1 MKPPS
6 LPSRALASLAAFVA
20 LATATSAA
28 RAADPVGPKERTTA
42 IYKEVQRVALE
53 TADRPTLVTKVLAA
67 LDTFIDYDAF
77 AERTLKTTWP
87 TLTAPQRELFKASF
101 RKLVIRTYAKK
112 FTPGAR
118 FEVEYRGDAI
128 IADASRP
135 EAKVRTTVRHGKVAA
150 DVDYL
155 LVRKTVAGVDAWRA
169 ADITI
174 DDVSMALN
182 WRNSFEKIVARDGFD
197 GLIRKIEEKTAKE
210 Q

>member
-1 MKPPS
+1 MKHLRLFA
-6 LPSRALASLAAFVA
+6 LPALAAVLVAVAAPGH
-20 LATATSAA
+20 
-28 RAADPVGPKERTTA
+28 AADPVGPKERTTA

-53 TADRPTLVTKVLAA
+53 TGDRPTLVTKVLAA

-87 TLTAPQRELFKASF
+87 KLTAPQRELFKASF

-112 FTPGAR
+112 FEPGAR
-118 FEVEYRGDAI
+118 FEVEYRGDAVVPN
-128 IADASRP
+128 AGRP
-135 EAKVRTTVRHGKVAA
+135 EAKVKTTVRHGKIAA

-155 LVRKTVAGVDAWRA
+155 LVRKAVGGVDAWRA
-169 ADITI
+169 ADIII

-182 WRNSFEKIVARDGFD
+182 WRNSFEKIVGKDGFD

-210 Q
+210 K